1 MVDIIEEKSEYSN
14 GLPFSVC
21 DLTSHFLSSL
31 LLFLIFFLFLLSS
44 HQFIKSYLINDVTSG
59 LD

>member
-14 GLPFSVC
+14 GLTFSVC

-31 LLFLIFFLFLLSS
+31 LLFLIFLLSS
-44 HQFIKSYLINDVTSG
+44 QFIKSYLINDVMSG